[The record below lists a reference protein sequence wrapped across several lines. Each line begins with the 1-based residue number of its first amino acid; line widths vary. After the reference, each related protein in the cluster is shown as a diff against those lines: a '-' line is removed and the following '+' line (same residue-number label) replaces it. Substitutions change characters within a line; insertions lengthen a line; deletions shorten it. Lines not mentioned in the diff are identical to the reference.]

1 MQDTWLLVDVKIKN
15 YIKMSYPLVS
25 ILIPCYNAE
34 KFLDETLH
42 CCVEQTYSNTEIIV
56 VDDGSTDDSLEKLK
70 RWESKYQ
77 QIHVYTQTNQGAAHT
92 RNVALDKS
100 QGEYVMYLD
109 ADDIVS
115 LNKVENQVKILMGGV
130 KAMWHFALGRDSTNL
145 LTMPNM

>member
-1 MQDTWLLVDVKIKN
+1 MEN
-15 YIKMSYPLVS
+15 PLVS

-34 KFLDETLH
+34 KFLDETLR
-42 CCVEQTYSNTEIIV
+42 CCVKQTYSNTEIVV

-77 QIHVYTQTNQGAAHT
+77 QIHVYAQTNQGAAHA
-92 RNVALDKS
+92 RNVALNKS

-115 LNKVENQVKILMGGV
+115 LNKVKNQVKILMEGGV
-130 KAMWHFALGRDSTNL
+130 KTRWHFAPGRDSTNL
-145 LTMPNM
+145 LTMQNM